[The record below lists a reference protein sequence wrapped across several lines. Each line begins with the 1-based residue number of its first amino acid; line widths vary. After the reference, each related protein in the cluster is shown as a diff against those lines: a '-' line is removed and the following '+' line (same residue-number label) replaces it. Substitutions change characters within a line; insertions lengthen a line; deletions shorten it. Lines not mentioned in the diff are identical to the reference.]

1 VVPVMIDS
9 VGIKKSVRGTSRT
22 MISRRTDWLLK
33 FMRDKQPKFL
43 TKEELRHAAMR
54 ELKVSQE
61 ESNSRVAMIGM
72 NRFAADIAPKAN
84 RGQQPGRFFPR
95 CLMLRTEAICRLR
108 DR

>member
-1 VVPVMIDS
+1 MTDKTLAPIIS
-9 VGIKKSVRGTSRT
+9 SR
-22 MISRRTDWLLK
+22 SQELSAKADEERRRDWLLK

-54 ELKVSQE
+54 ELKVSKKQ
-61 ESNSRVAMIGM
+61 SNSPVAMIGM

-84 RGQQPGRFFPR
+84 RGQRPGCFFPR